1 MDSAALAEV
10 AGPGFGDPVFDSQRV
25 FRAVLDA
32 MARPGRLAR
41 VDVALAPPAPLDP
54 ATAAVVLALAD
65 YDAPVWLDEAAG
77 TDAVAGFLR
86 FHCGCPLAAEPAQAA
101 FALCVEAPS
110 LARFNPGSDEFPEGS
125 TTVVIQVADLAANG
139 PLTLRGPGI
148 ERAHRIA
155 VAGLPD
161 DFWAERDAAN
171 ASFPRGV
178 DVILACG
185 RHVVGLPRT
194 TRVEV

>member
-1 MDSAALAEV
+1 MESTALAEI

-41 VDVALAPPAPLDP
+41 IDLALTPPVPLDP
-54 ATAAVVLALAD
+54 ATAAVALALAD
-65 YDAPVWLDEAAG
+65 YDAPVWLDAAAG
-77 TDAVAGFLR
+77 TDAVADYLR
-86 FHCGCPLAAEPAQAA
+86 FHCGCPLVAEPARAA
-101 FALCVEAPS
+101 FALCVEPPS
-110 LARFNPGSDEFPEGS
+110 LARFDPGTDEFPEAS
-125 TTVVIQVADLAANG
+125 TTVIVQVADLATNG
-139 PLTLRGPGI
+139 PLVLTGPGV
-148 ERAHRIA
+148 ERAHRLA

-161 DFWAERDAAN
+161 DFWTERKAVN
-171 ASFPRGV
+171 ETFPRGI

-185 RHVVGLPRT
+185 RHVCGLPRT